1 MGKNVV
7 SREEIWLM
15 EKLKKWIPIGLS
27 LLLIFG
33 LTFQNSQASKQ
44 LTENTQVAIDSVIA
58 SNRSSTY
65 WWNDYFFMRKIGH
78 LVEYIPLGLSTCFAF
93 RGWRA
98 LVFCVVVSFVDQLI
112 KGILPGREFDWRDM
126 PFDLIGYVVGIL
138 VMAIVLRIKNRRADE
153 KRKGHGKKE
162 NIICR

>member
-1 MGKNVV
+1 
-7 SREEIWLM
+7 M

-44 LTENTQVAIDSVIA
+44 LTENTQVAIYSVID
-58 SNRSSTY
+58 SKRSYTY
-65 WWNDYFFMRKIGH
+65 WCNDYIFMRKLGH

-112 KGILPGREFDWRDM
+112 KGILPGREFDWIDM
-126 PFDLIGYVVGIL
+126 PFDFIGYVVGIL
-138 VMAIVLRIKNRRADE
+138 AMAIVLRIR
-153 KRKGHGKKE
+153 KR
-162 NIICR
+162 